1 LPEAQSAGIFTS
13 EAHMILV
20 RDIFQVKFGRM
31 KEAKTLWVDALKS
44 FPAHGGSRPRLL
56 TDLTGQYYTLVLE
69 STFKDL
75 SDYETFTRTEMSSSG
90 MSTMYPKFVLLVDS
104 GRREMFTIVE

>member
-1 LPEAQSAGIFTS
+1 
-13 EAHMILV
+13 MILV

-31 KEAKTLWVDALKS
+31 KEAREIWKEMFKVMSAPDGNK
-44 FPAHGGSRPRLL
+44 PRLL
-56 TDLTGQYYTLVLE
+56 TDLTGQYYTLVME

-75 SDYETFTRTEMSSSG
+75 TAYDSFTKTG
-90 MSTMYPKFVLLVDS
+90 MGDERVGALYQKFIPLVDS

>member
-1 LPEAQSAGIFTS
+1 
-13 EAHMILV
+13 MILV

-31 KEAKTLWVDALKS
+31 KEAKDVWKEMLKAM
-44 FPAHGGSRPRLL
+44 PASGAGRGDPGKPRLL

-75 SDYETFTRTEMSSSG
+75 AEYEAFSRKEMAAVGSQ
-90 MSTMYPKFVLLVDS
+90 YQKFVPLVDS
-104 GRREMFTIVE
+104 GHREIFTIVE